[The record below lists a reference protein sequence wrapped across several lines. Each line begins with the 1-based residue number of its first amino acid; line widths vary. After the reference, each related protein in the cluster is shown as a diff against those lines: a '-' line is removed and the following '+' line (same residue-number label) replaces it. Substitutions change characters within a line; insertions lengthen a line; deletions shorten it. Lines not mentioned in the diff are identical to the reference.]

1 MPALAAAAAGLAILA
16 GAPATAS
23 APLPGVD
30 HGARVAE
37 RQCSGCHAIGAMGR
51 SRNLAAPPFRGLA
64 RRYSS
69 LSLEQALKR
78 VSTQGHFEM
87 RPRAISQADAADLAA
102 YIESLSPPQK

>member
-16 GAPATAS
+16 AAPATAPP
-23 APLPGVD
+23 PLPGVD

-37 RQCSGCHAIGAMGR
+37 RHCSICHAVGPTGR

-87 RPRAISQADAADLAA
+87 RARDISQADARDLAA
-102 YIESLSPPQK
+102 YIESLAPPK